1 VAVLALALGIAAST
15 AIFSVLDN
23 VLTEPFPYPDASRF
37 MSLQIHDT
45 EQSQPGGRGGFNGPE
60 YLECAE
66 KNHA

>member
-45 EQSQPGGRGGFNGPE
+45 VACCGPARRAASLDPLVALRYE
-60 YLECAE
+60 
-66 KNHA
+66 